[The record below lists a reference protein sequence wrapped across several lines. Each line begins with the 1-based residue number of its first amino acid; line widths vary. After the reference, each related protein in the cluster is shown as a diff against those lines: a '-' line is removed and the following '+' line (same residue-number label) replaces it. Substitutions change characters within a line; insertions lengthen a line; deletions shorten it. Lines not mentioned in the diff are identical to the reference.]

1 MAIVALDRVLPQRD
15 QLAAEFRRARPFP
28 HVVIPNLLSLDPAR
42 AAEFPGPEWEH
53 WDRLQD
59 GYQRGK
65 HWCKDLSV
73 IPRPW

>member
-42 AAEFPGPEWEH
+42 AAEFPGPGEA
-53 WDRLQD
+53 
-59 GYQRGK
+59 
-65 HWCKDLSV
+65 
-73 IPRPW
+73 